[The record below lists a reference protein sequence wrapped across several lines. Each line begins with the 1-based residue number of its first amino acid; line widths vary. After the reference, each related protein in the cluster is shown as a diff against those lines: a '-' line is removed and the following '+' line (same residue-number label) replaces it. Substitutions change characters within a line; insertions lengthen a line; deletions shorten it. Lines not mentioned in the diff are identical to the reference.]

1 MGKRKS
7 RMSKLAAQP
16 RKPPKLETA
25 FTCPFCNHAGAVEC
39 RIDLKYAIAVASCF
53 VCKEDYSTTAHAL
66 TEPIDVYGE
75 WVDECVKANEDVDVR
90 IKRRRGYGDDEDA

>member
-25 FTCPFCNHAGAVEC
+25 FTCPFCNHPGAVEC
-39 RIDLKYAIAVASCF
+39 RIDLKYSIAVASCF

-66 TEPIDVYGE
+66 TEPIDVYDE
-75 WVDECVKANEDVDVR
+75 WVDECEKANEDVDVR
-90 IKRRRGYGDDEDA
+90 VKRHRC